1 MKFFSTVS
9 AFALLTALGATQAMA
24 DAPLSGSI
32 KTKDGAPMAGVT
44 VSAKMDGTPITT
56 TVFTDQAGRYF
67 FPDMPEGK
75 YRVWAQAIA
84 YEPAKGEVE
93 LKAAKSQNFTLQSTK
108 DFVPQLPGDEI
119 LAALPEAT
127 ADDARMKTFVRK

>member
-24 DAPLSGSI
+24 DAPLSGSSR
-32 KTKDGAPMAGVT
+32 TKDGAPMAGVT

-56 TVFTDQAGRYF
+56 TGFTDQTGRYY

-75 YRVWAQAIA
+75 YRVWAQAVA
-84 YEPAKGEVE
+84 YDAAKGEVE
-93 LKAAKSQNFTLQSTK
+93 LKAAKAQDFTMQPTA
-108 DFVPQLPGDEI
+108 DFVRQ
-119 LAALPEAT
+119 
-127 ADDARMKTFVRK
+127 